1 MRSFGHRSIRALP
14 DERYASRSSKVLS
27 PHVGSAEADVFAHGD
42 IELGTAARDGVVH
55 AQPVMPQQQR
65 NRDRIAVTQ
74 DHIRA
79 AASAIGAVAGQ
90 TTDRRGSAQA
100 FSYARRRF
108 AAVFLRVLEAER
120 AAARFTGF

>member
-1 MRSFGHRSIRALP
+1 MHRT
-14 DERYASRSSKVLS
+14 DTKERRENPEVLS
-27 PHVGSAEADVFAHGD
+27 SHVGSAEADVFARGD
-42 IELGTAARDGVVH
+42 IEFGPAARDGVVH